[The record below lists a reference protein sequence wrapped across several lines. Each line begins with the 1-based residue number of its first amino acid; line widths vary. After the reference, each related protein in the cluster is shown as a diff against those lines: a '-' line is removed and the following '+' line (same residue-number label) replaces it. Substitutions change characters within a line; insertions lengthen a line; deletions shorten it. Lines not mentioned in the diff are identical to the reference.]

1 MESNTAAMSF
11 FQLGGPGV
19 ELPQQDSHAANCQSR
34 RILIVAPQPFY
45 EDRGTPIA
53 LRQVLEALS
62 GLGYR
67 VDLLTFPVG
76 QDVDLPG
83 LRIFRVP
90 NLFRLKR
97 VPIGLSIQKLI
108 LDLFLVVALFRRL
121 RREPYT
127 CVHAVEE
134 SAFPALVFSRRH
146 GIPLLYDMQS
156 SLPEQLYQHAAFRNP
171 PVRWIVERLERWL
184 LARADLVVS
193 SAGLAERAR
202 RIAPD
207 TTVREWRFSG
217 SVATLDPVEADA
229 IRARLDLEAGQPVV
243 LYSGTFEEY
252 QGLNELLGAIP
263 IVRAEHPRVV
273 FVLVGAN
280 SAAELSGNG
289 ATARLRDSGSLQV
302 IGRQPRSALAGYH
315 AVADVLVSPRIY
327 GANLPLKIFSYL
339 AAGRPIVATD
349 LPSHRTVLS
358 EDRAVL
364 VSPSAEAIA
373 QGIIELLDD
382 PKRAAR
388 LGEAAR
394 RYANEYLDWPTFV
407 RGVSDLYDEVQE
419 HAERA

>member
-1 MESNTAAMSF
+1 
-11 FQLGGPGV
+11 
-19 ELPQQDSHAANCQSR
+19 
-34 RILIVAPQPFY
+34 
-45 EDRGTPIA
+45 
-53 LRQVLEALS
+53 
-62 GLGYR
+62 
-67 VDLLTFPVG
+67 
-76 QDVDLPG
+76 
-83 LRIFRVP
+83 
-90 NLFRLKR
+90 
-97 VPIGLSIQKLI
+97 
-108 LDLFLVVALFRRL
+108 
-121 RREPYT
+121 
-127 CVHAVEE
+127 
-134 SAFPALVFSRRH
+134 
-146 GIPLLYDMQS
+146 MQS

-193 SAGLAERAR
+193 SAGLAERVH

-229 IRARLDLEAGQPVV
+229 IRARLDIDAEQPVV
-243 LYSGTFEEY
+243 LYSGTFEKY

-263 IVRAEHPRVV
+263 FVRAEQPRVV
-273 FVLVGAN
+273 FVLVGAD
-280 SAAELSGNG
+280 LSGNG

-364 VSPSAEAIA
+364 VSPNAEAIA

-382 PKRAAR
+382 PERAAR

-394 RYANEYLDWPTFV
+394 RYANEYLDWTKFV
-407 RGVSDLYDEVQE
+407 RGVRDLYDEVQE